1 MGMNDNPHNDE
12 SPFAGILSGEEPG
25 TVISRD
31 DDRRFAIIV
40 SLEPEAAIH
49 WLAVPF
55 ESGFSTEE
63 MKRNNGERFLELLDF
78 ALDETRARV
87 PEYPALGNGFTVK
100 FHCGAYET
108 VPHAKLHILSIE

>member
-1 MGMNDNPHNDE
+1 MGMGNNAYGE

-25 TVISRD
+25 TIIARD
-31 DDRRFAIIV
+31 DDRRFAIIA

-49 WLAVPF
+49 WMAIPF
-55 ESGFSTEE
+55 ESGYSTEE
-63 MKRNNGERFLELLDF
+63 MKRKEGERFMELLDF
-78 ALDETRARV
+78 ALAETKARV
-87 PEYPALGNGFTVK
+87 DDYPALANGFTVK